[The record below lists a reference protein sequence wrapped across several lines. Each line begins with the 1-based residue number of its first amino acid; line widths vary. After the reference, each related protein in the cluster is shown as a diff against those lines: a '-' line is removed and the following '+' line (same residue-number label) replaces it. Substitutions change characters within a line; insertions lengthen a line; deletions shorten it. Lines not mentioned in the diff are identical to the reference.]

1 MTYLG
6 LSINWSIDLVHV
18 SINIF
23 KYTVFKNIYTEY
35 IYILQGNLHTNEA
48 NAKAIGVGKFFYIFF
63 MN

>member
-35 IYILQGNLHTNEA
+35 IYIL
-48 NAKAIGVGKFFYIFF
+48 
-63 MN
+63 